1 MAKKPPKGE
10 TQNNEMSE
18 KILTEEQKKK
28 AAEKIKKI
36 PYPSLLGFELVDLK
50 FGEATLKV
58 KMRDEL
64 RQPYGVLHGGA
75 TASLID
81 TAMAFACISCLP
93 EGEKTTT
100 IDLTVHYLRPVTEGE
115 VFCTAKVVRAGKR
128 ILTVSAEVT
137 NEEGKLVATS
147 LSTYTKI

>member
-1 MAKKPPKGE
+1 
-10 TQNNEMSE
+10 MSE
-18 KILTEEQKKK
+18 KIITEEQKQK
-28 AAEKIKKI
+28 AAEKIKEI
-36 PYPSLLGFELVDLK
+36 PYPRLLGFELVDLK

-115 VFCTAKVVRAGKR
+115 VFCTAKIVRAGKR
-128 ILTVSAEVT
+128 ILTVSAEVV
-137 NEEGKLVATS
+137 NEQGKLVATS

>member
-1 MAKKPPKGE
+1 
-10 TQNNEMSE
+10 MSE
-18 KILTEEQKKK
+18 KIITEEQKQ
-28 AAEKIKKI
+28 AASEMIKKI

-50 FGEATLKV
+50 FGEAVVKL

-100 IDLTVHYLRPVTEGE
+100 IDLTVHYLRPHTDGE

-128 ILTVSAEVT
+128 ILTVSAEVV
-137 NEEGKLVATS
+137 NEQGKLIATS
-147 LSTYTKI
+147 LSTYTKLSEQPV